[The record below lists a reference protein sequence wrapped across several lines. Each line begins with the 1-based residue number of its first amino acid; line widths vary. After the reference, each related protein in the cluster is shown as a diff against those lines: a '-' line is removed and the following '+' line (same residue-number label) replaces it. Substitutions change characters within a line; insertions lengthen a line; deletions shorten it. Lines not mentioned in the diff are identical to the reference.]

1 MCTSL
6 LIGLPSLRIAEDK
19 NHLLT
24 HFVTEVHLLYAGTAH
39 KTFTLNLQSVA
50 LREVNSCTE

>member
-1 MCTSL
+1 MCAGL
-6 LIGLPSLRIAEDK
+6 FIGRPSLRIAEDK
-19 NHLLT
+19 KHLLT

-50 LREVNSCTE
+50 LREIHSCTE